1 MRHMCLWATLCKVVH
16 AQMIIADD
24 ASTNDRKASATADVK
39 RFISKGI
46 TPGTSPY
53 SVSVLEED
61 WLVEHISGVGA
72 VTLTGKRTSCGQHP
86 LTRNRTW
93 MILRR
98 GEARHICFGPG
109 DPITTE
115 HEARN
120 VAIETLHATDWLGS
134 TTLLE
139 WIKNLGPS
147 VISMSGHSQGGVV
160 AATLAS
166 DPLLG
171 NLLPCCTSVV
181 GTGPRLLLKASGLCL
196 YSLFND
202 TDNTAD
208 PSVPQPSHKH
218 GESWMH
224 NFSMYR
230 YVYLRDVGATPP
242 CEDWMIE
249 YGALCNVRI
258 V

>member
-1 MRHMCLWATLCKVVH
+1 MCLWATLCKVVH

-181 GTGPRLLLKASGLCL
+181 GTGQDCFSKLPGCACIPSSMILTTQPTLVYRSRAINTESPGCTISQCIDMFIYEMWALLRHARTG
-196 YSLFND
+196 
-202 TDNTAD
+202 
-208 PSVPQPSHKH
+208 
-218 GESWMH
+218 
-224 NFSMYR
+224 
-230 YVYLRDVGATPP
+230 
-242 CEDWMIE
+242 
-249 YGALCNVRI
+249 
-258 V
+258 